1 MPTIRLLTLSI
12 LVAAL
17 AAAPAMAD
25 DGKMARVGLLGLTEG
40 ECGNQ
45 SFREGMR
52 EMGYTEGRN
61 LVIECRH
68 GGGRYPELHLAAKEM
83 ANTRPDVIVALTH
96 ITADAAHAATD
107 KVPIVFIAS
116 SDPVFGGF
124 AASFPRPG
132 GNMTGLTYYS
142 GELNAKR
149 LELLKALAPGI
160 RRVAVLNSAFMSK
173 SVNEQYVQDVTAA
186 AADLGLEI
194 GVFVA
199 PEGDDLEPVFA
210 AMAEWKADAL
220 YLLPTIIFAYQAQAI
235 ADLAKWYH
243 LPSMHW
249 YKPFAA
255 LGGLM
260 AYGVDYPMLQ
270 KRAARYVDKILK
282 GANPADLP
290 IERPTQ
296 YELLV
301 NRETADDLGLG
312 IPQSIALRA
321 DRIVE

>member
-17 AAAPAMAD
+17 AAPPAMAK

-68 GGGRYPELHLAAKEM
+68 GGGRYPGLHLAAKEM
-83 ANTRPDVIVALTH
+83 ANTKPDVIVALTH

-107 KVPIVFIAS
+107 SIPIVFIAS

-160 RRVAVLNSAFMSK
+160 KRVAVVNSAFMSK
-173 SVNEQYVQDVTAA
+173 SVNEQYIQDVTAA
-186 AADLGLEI
+186 AKDLGLEI

-210 AMAEWKADAL
+210 AMAEWKAEAL
-220 YLLPTIIFAYQAQAI
+220 YLLPTIIFALITLPMAGT
-235 ADLAKWYH
+235 LANLLNFGLNLAGLDNGVVDIPELGTNLKIRIGNL
-243 LPSMHW
+243 LPSSTVFEFSGT
-249 YKPFAA
+249 P
-255 LGGLM
+255 
-260 AYGVDYPMLQ
+260 AYEV
-270 KRAARYVDKILK
+270 RYRSRI
-282 GANPADLP
+282 
-290 IERPTQ
+290 
-296 YELLV
+296 
-301 NRETADDLGLG
+301 TAG
-312 IPQSIALRA
+312 
-321 DRIVE
+321 